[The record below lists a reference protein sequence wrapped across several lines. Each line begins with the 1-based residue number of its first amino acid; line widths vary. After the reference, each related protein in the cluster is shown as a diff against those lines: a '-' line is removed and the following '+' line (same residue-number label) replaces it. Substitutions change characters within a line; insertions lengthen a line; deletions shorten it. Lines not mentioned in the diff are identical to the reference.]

1 MDRSWCISLL
11 NRASDPFPFFP
22 FPSRFS
28 SRCVRIRRKIST
40 GELGPSSSDSF
51 VFPLLCCYAKEA
63 KRDGSE
69 RGTSARCNALPI
81 LRSGRFETKKTVCE
95 KEGERER
102 GREGEDNE
110 RARARL
116 LECVGRLEGIASER
130 VTVTLKRN
138 AKLGGE

>member
-1 MDRSWCISLL
+1 MPCRFCEAA
-11 NRASDPFPFFP
+11 ASK
-22 FPSRFS
+22 RKKQ
-28 SRCVRIRRKIST
+28 CVKRR
-40 GELGPSSSDSF
+40 
-51 VFPLLCCYAKEA
+51 
-63 KRDGSE
+63 
-69 RGTSARCNALPI
+69 
-81 LRSGRFETKKTVCE
+81 
-95 KEGERER
+95 EGERER